1 MESAGEARLLLTLAQ
16 RPLTTDRAKERRE
29 QLLGIALEL
38 FLTNDYDDVSVDDI
52 ADVAGVSHGLV
63 FQYFGSKK
71 GLYLATLEPLLAG
84 FRGRTRGA
92 PTDLP
97 PAERLRHAIGAYYDA
112 ASEHPEAYRS
122 VMAGGAGFREVFDRI
137 EAARWNGIELIA
149 TNAGLDLTRPE
160 VRAAMRGW
168 VGYLEGAI
176 FASLEGPLADRE
188 YVVEACMAVF
198 AATMSSLAADLPG

>member
-1 MESAGEARLLLTLAQ
+1 MLTLAQ

-38 FLTNDYDDVSVDDI
+38 FLTNDYDDVSADDI
-52 ADVAGVSHGLV
+52 AAVAGVSHGLV

-92 PTDLP
+92 PEDMA
-97 PAERLRHAIGAYYDA
+97 PADRLRYAIGAYFDA
-112 ASEHPEAYRS
+112 ASDHPAAYRS
-122 VMAGGAGFREVFDRI
+122 VMAGGAGFHEVFERI
-137 EAARWNGIELIA
+137 EAARWGGIELIA
-149 TNAGLDLTRPE
+149 SNTNLDLGRPE
-160 VRAAMRGW
+160 VRAGLRGW

-176 FASLEGPLADRE
+176 LASLDGPTADRA
-188 YVVEACMAVF
+188 YVVDACMAAFV
-198 AATMSSLAADLPG
+198 ATMTSLVVDPQE